1 MTKIIQITEAD
12 LRKILK
18 CAIEVCQ
25 RQSEARRRGGFEWR
39 KDVDKPIQELRKSLD
54 AVNMSELTD

>member
-1 MTKIIQITEAD
+1 MTKILITETA

-39 KDVDKPIQELRKSLD
+39 KDVDKPIQALRKSLD
-54 AVNMSELTD
+54 VVNISELTD